1 MNRKVKILYEDQLGF
16 FKITSED
23 GVNVLSG
30 WQAHVINQ
38 NGWFAAE
45 DGHRGLHA
53 IVCAPKDKHEFLE
66 NLFTN
71 PTFINTLIH

>member
-1 MNRKVKILYEDQLGF
+1 MNFENRKVKLFYEDYF
-16 FKITSED
+16 FKIKSED
-23 GVNVLSG
+23 GFDVLSG

-38 NGWFAAE
+38 NGWFAAK
-45 DGHRGLHA
+45 DGHLGLHA

-71 PTFINTLIH
+71 PTFTRS